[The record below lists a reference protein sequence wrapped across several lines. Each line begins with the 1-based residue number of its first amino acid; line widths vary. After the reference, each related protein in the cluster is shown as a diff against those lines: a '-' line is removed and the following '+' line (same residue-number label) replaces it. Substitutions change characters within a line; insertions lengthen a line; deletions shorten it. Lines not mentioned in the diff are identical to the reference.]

1 MSQGI
6 AILTGAAGGVGRAT
20 AERFARDGWSL
31 VLVDMVEA
39 VHAVAAEIGK
49 TASGQVV
56 AVVADL
62 TRAEALDGI
71 ERARAALGGPLRCL
85 GLIAGTLQL
94 VGSIETI
101 DMNEWDRVMNVNL
114 RSNVL
119 MIKRFVPALR
129 EAGGGAIVTVSSW
142 YGKSGHAFFSAY
154 CASKAGVISLTHSA
168 AAELAQDGIRVN
180 TVAPGNVGTQMHFSA
195 LREEAEKRKIDFETM
210 KKIEWDKIP
219 LGRAADPAEIASA
232 IAFLASKDGAYITG
246 ATIDVNGGCLF
257 S

>member
-6 AILTGAAGGVGRAT
+6 GILTGAAGGVGRAT

-31 VLVDMVEA
+31 VLVDMVDA
-39 VHAVAAEIGK
+39 VHAVAAEVGK
-49 TASGQVV
+49 TAQGKIVGI
-56 AVVADL
+56 VADI

-71 ERARAALGGPLRCL
+71 EQARASLGGPLKFL
-85 GLIAGTLQL
+85 GLVAGTLQK
-94 VGSIETI
+94 VGPIETL
-101 DMNEWDRVMNVNL
+101 DMDEWDRVMTVNL

-142 YGKSGHAFFSAY
+142 YGKSGHGLFSAY
-154 CASKAGVISLTHSA
+154 CASKAGLISLTHSA
-168 AAELAQDGIRVN
+168 AAELAGDRIRVN
-180 TVAPGNVGTQMHFSA
+180 TVAPGNVGTQMHFTA
-195 LREEAEKRKIDFETM
+195 LREEAEKRKLDFETM

-219 LGRAADPAEIASA
+219 LGRAADPAEIAAA
-232 IAFLASKDGAYITG
+232 IAFLASSDGAYITG